1 MAGINDPL
9 KGKSTSDL
17 MNMDINDFQKLNRD
31 ELARVVT
38 RLASAAN
45 KRLRGLQKDKI
56 ESPAQKYAEKSG
68 GKFSSMIATKSGRRK
83 RTINELRSEFSRV
96 VGFLKAKTSSR
107 LGFKKVQREMIERL
121 GMPKD
126 VTEDEKKAFWRVW
139 NNLPERP
146 YFTLGS
152 EASQKEL
159 YDVFSSEYE
168 PNTDYDNEGNFSI
181 LLENVKK
188 KLRADYESIGM
199 SETPVDPSDY
209 VRV

>member
-1 MAGINDPL
+1 
-9 KGKSTSDL
+9 
-17 MNMDINDFQKLNRD
+17 
-31 ELARVVT
+31 
-38 RLASAAN
+38 
-45 KRLRGLQKDKI
+45 
-56 ESPAQKYAEKSG
+56 
-68 GKFSSMIATKSGRRK
+68 MITTKSGKRK

-107 LGFKKVQREMIERL
+107 SGFKKVQREMIDRL

-152 EASQKEL
+152 EASQREL
-159 YDVFSSEYE
+159 YDIFSSEYE
-168 PNTDYDNEGNFSI
+168 ASTDYDNEGNFSI

-199 SETPVDPSDY
+199 NETPFDPSDY
-209 VRV
+209 VRI